1 MAFAIDTYTGNNSTT
16 SFSVTFPYIEQAH
29 VVVTIDGVTKTLT
42 TDYTFTNASTI
53 TFTSPPAT
61 SAVIKFTRSS
71 NRTTRLVDYQD
82 GSTLTEATLDQDG
95 NQSFFMAQEAID
107 ITENT
112 LNISQSTDQFDALN
126 KRITNVADPT
136 SAQDVATKNY
146 LENTWLSATDKAT
159 LNNVNSNIAAINTV
173 NSNISAITT
182 ANSNQTNINTVA
194 TNIASVNTVA
204 TDIAKVIVVANDLNE
219 TVSEIETAAADLQ
232 ETTSEIDTV
241 AGSIANVD
249 IVGNAIANVNILAG
263 LNTEIT
269 NLDNIK
275 TDITGVNNISSD
287 VTAVKNNETNINTVA
302 GLNTEIGLLGT
313 SGTVASINNVS
324 TNLSDINSFEN
335 TYKISASAPSGVTE
349 GTLWFDTTNDV
360 MKVYDGSAFQNAGS
374 SVNGTSQRNK
384 FTATANQTAFTGN
397 DDDGVALAYDPN
409 FLDVYL
415 NGVRII
421 NGSDYTATDGSTITL
436 TAGASVGD
444 ILSVVS
450 FGTFNIA
457 SFSATAITSDTLDAN
472 RLPNIPDSKL
482 PVVPVTKGGT
492 GLSSVSGQ
500 SGKALVVNSSAN
512 GFDLANT
519 SSAEVYGLEMYY
531 NPSTIN
537 INVTE
542 SGGKYVIDGVS
553 QKTLELYEGNTYVF
567 THPSAHPFRF
577 STDSGNTSAYT
588 TGVTVD
594 SSTQVTI
601 VVASGAPTLYYYC
614 SSHSGM
620 GGQANTPVPA
630 NNSLQVTTTNQGV
643 DSINSTQFDA
653 FDDVLF
659 SASGFT
665 FSLNNNGRLIATV

>member
-275 TDITGVNNISSD
+275 TDITGVNNISAN